1 MIVITGGAGF
11 IGSAILW
18 GLNRRYRT
26 DILIVDSFKDT
37 QDNKWKN
44 LVGHKF
50 QDYMDKDEFINELES
65 GNLTGK
71 IDGIIHMGACTDTTE
86 TNAKFIIENNFTY
99 SKRLA
104 LWAYSHGARFLYASS
119 GATYGDGAKGFSDS
133 LDILPH
139 LHPLNIY
146 GLSKH
151 MFDMWALQNKLL
163 DKIVGVKFFNVFGP
177 NEYHKG
183 EMRSVV
189 HKTFEQIRN
198 TKSATLFKSYNLN
211 FPDGGQIR
219 DFIYIK
225 DVVDITLFLFSREDL
240 SGIFNVGTG
249 KGRTFWDLA
258 SAVFNAMRYEVNIQF
273 IEMPETLRDK
283 YQYFTQAD
291 ITKLRKVGYTKPI
304 TELEDAVADY
314 VKNYLLT
321 DNIYLK

>member
-18 GLNRRYRT
+18 GLNRRCRT
-26 DILIVDSFKDT
+26 DILIVDAFKSVEDE
-37 QDNKWKN
+37 KWKN
-44 LVGHKF
+44 LVGHRF
-50 QDYMDKDEFINELES
+50 QDYMDKDEFIDALE
-65 GNLTGK
+65 TGK
-71 IDGIIHMGACTDTTE
+71 LAGKIEGIIHMGACTNTTDTNT
-86 TNAKFIIENNFTY
+86 KFVIENNFVY

-104 LWAYSHGARFLYASS
+104 IWALSHGARFLYASS
-119 GATYGDGAKGFSDS
+119 AATYGNGSKGFSDKHE
-133 LDILPH
+133 LLPA
-139 LHPLNIY
+139 LRPLNIY
-146 GLSKH
+146 GFSKH
-151 MFDMWALQNKLL
+151 IFDLWALENKLL

-177 NEYHKG
+177 NEYHKD

-189 HKTFEQIRN
+189 HKTFEQIRK
-198 TKSATLFKSYNLN
+198 TKSAKLFKSHNLN
-211 FPDGGQIR
+211 FPDGGQVR

-225 DVVDITLFLFSREDL
+225 DVVDITLFLFGREDL

-258 SAVFNAMRYEVNIQF
+258 SAVFDAMKYEPNIEF
-273 IEMPETLRDK
+273 VEMPEQIRDK

-291 ITKLRKVGYTKPI
+291 ITKLRNAGYTKPI
-304 TELEDAVADY
+304 TELEDAITDY